1 MKELWSLFLTFAKV
15 GVMTFGGGYAMLPIL
30 QREVVEN
37 KGWATDE
44 ELTDYFAIG
53 QCTPG
58 VIAVNTATFIG
69 QKHRGIIGGIV
80 ATLGVVFPSLII
92 IAALAGVIDAF
103 SHLAWVQHAFAG
115 IRVCVCVLIF
125 NAVVKLWKGAIKDK
139 TALVLFVV
147 IFLLSVFL
155 DVSPVVYVIACAA
168 AGIFL
173 TLLGEGGL
181 RRKLT
186 IGAVLHLRPNAH
198 LIDHSVI
205 VLLRMFRSDGVA
217 RRIIEYQ
224 DVAELHFAQSAHASV
239 VPMRPFKIAARASDR
254 HGVLRQRHGE
264 RRLRDARSVGEFGNE
279 EIVARQQ
286 CFLQRRR
293 RNHEVLEEKLV
304 EEIDGNEGKD
314 DGVNPAHHEA
324 DGAVLGVFPP
334 SPVDKFAHVDV
345 VDERH
350 DEESPPRANPIEEE
364 EVESEHDAELDVTA
378 SAGRYI
384 LEKHVVDCGL
394 FFQESAK

>member
-1 MKELWSLFLTFAKV
+1 MVGHGEASARRKIAELFVRDAEFFL
-15 GVMTFGGGYAMLPIL
+15 GVLVEGHDETDLIAELHIFWLLHGASVEIDDVVFDFKHLSRESHAALHVIL
-30 QREVVEN
+30 
-37 KGWATDE
+37 A
-44 ELTDYFAIG
+44 
-53 QCTPG
+53 
-58 VIAVNTATFIG
+58 AVNGARDDVAKFLWHLPHHEAS
-69 QKHRGIIGGIV
+69 QGI
-80 ATLGVVFPSLII
+80 
-92 IAALAGVIDAF
+92 
-103 SHLAWVQHAFAG
+103 
-115 IRVCVCVLIF
+115 
-125 NAVVKLWKGAIKDK
+125 
-139 TALVLFVV
+139 
-147 IFLLSVFL
+147 
-155 DVSPVVYVIACAA
+155 A

-173 TLLGEGGL
+173 TLLGERGL
-181 RRKLT
+181 WRELSV
-186 IGAVLHLRPNAH
+186 GAVLHLRPDAQ

-217 RRIIEYQ
+217 RRIIE
-224 DVAELHFAQSAHASV
+224 DHNVAELHFAQSLHASV
-239 VPMRPFKIAARASDR
+239 VPMRPFKIAARTSDR

-314 DGVNPAHHEA
+314 DGVDPAHHEA

-345 VDERH
+345 VDKRH